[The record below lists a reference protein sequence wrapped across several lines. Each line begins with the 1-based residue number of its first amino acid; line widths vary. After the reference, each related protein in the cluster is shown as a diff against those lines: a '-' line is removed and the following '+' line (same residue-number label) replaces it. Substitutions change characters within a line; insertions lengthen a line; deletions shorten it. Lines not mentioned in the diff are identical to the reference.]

1 MDNFVV
7 SARKYRPVTFTSVV
21 GQSSITNTLKN
32 AIKNNHIAHAYL
44 FCGPRGVGKTT
55 CARIF
60 AKTLNCTNLNS
71 NLEPCNECESC
82 LSLTESRSYNIHEL
96 DAASNNGVDDIRS
109 LNDLVRIPPQIGKF
123 SVYIIDEVHMLSQG
137 AFNAFLKT
145 LEEPPAHAIFIL
157 ATTEKHKIIPT
168 ILSRCQIFD
177 FNRITVEDISS
188 HLNFVAKSEGVIAEQ
203 EGLHVIAQKADG
215 ALRDALSIFDQIVS
229 FSGNNI
235 TYKDVINN
243 LNILDY
249 EYFQKLLTAFISND
263 ISSSL
268 LIFDEILSDGF
279 DAQNFI
285 AGLSDY
291 FRDLIVCK
299 SPATIKLLEVA
310 PSLKEVY
317 KTQSEQCDLY
327 FLYQALNILN
337 YCDINYKA
345 SNNKRLLVELTLIK
359 LCRVLEEKKNNDLK
373 QSSESKSVTN
383 QPISRQVTE
392 GKENKEVTNEITV
405 TPTNVTQPEK
415 KYTSENAK
423 NVVKKADVS
432 FSIKDHLSKPEQSK
446 EESIVEEDKVEIVRN
461 KNEFSE
467 IQLIDAWNT
476 LAENYKEKESRTFN
490 TLTSN
495 LPTINAD
502 KQIQLI
508 LTNKLQEEI
517 VLKNKTDIVVFL
529 RKELKNDLV
538 DFETIVNEEND
549 GNKKIIYT
557 DTEKFNFLKEIN
569 PELND
574 LKDQFKL
581 DFK

>member
-1 MDNFVV
+1 MENFVV

-60 AKTLNCTNLNS
+60 AKTLNCSNLNIDF
-71 NLEPCNECESC
+71 EPCNKCESC
-82 LSLTESRSYNIHEL
+82 LSLSESRSYNIHEL
-96 DAASNNGVDDIRS
+96 DAASNNSVDDIRS
-109 LNDLVRIPPQIGKF
+109 LIELVRIPPQIGKY
-123 SVYIIDEVHMLSQG
+123 SVYIIDEVHMLSSS

-188 HLNFVAKSEGVIAEQ
+188 HLSYVAKCEGVTAEL
-203 EGLHVIAQKADG
+203 EGLHVISQKADG

-249 EYFQKLLTAFISND
+249 EYFQKLITAFISND
-263 ISSSL
+263 IANSL
-268 LIFDEILSDGF
+268 LIFDEILTDGF

-285 AGLSDY
+285 GGLSEY

-299 SPATIKLLEVA
+299 SPITIQLLEVA

-317 KTQSEQCDLY
+317 KVQSSQCDLN

-337 YCDINYKA
+337 NCDINYKA

-359 LCRVLEEKKNNDLK
+359 LCKILEEKKNNELI
-373 QSSESKSVTN
+373 QN
-383 QPISRQVTE
+383 Q
-392 GKENKEVTNEITV
+392 ENKTTISQASNRQGNETEVNKDV
-405 TPTNVTQPEK
+405 
-415 KYTSENAK
+415 K
-423 NVVKKADVS
+423 NVVTENVKKVDKVVS
-432 FSIKDHLSKPEQSK
+432 FSINDHLSKPESQK
-446 EESIVEEDKVEIVRN
+446 IENIVEENKVELKKAKVF
-461 KNEFSE
+461 NEN
-467 IQLIDAWNT
+467 QLVDAWNT
-476 LAENYKEKESRTFN
+476 LAENYKDKESRIYN
-490 TLTSN
+490 TLISN
-495 LPTINAD
+495 HPTLNSEKKISLN
-502 KQIQLI
+502 
-508 LTNKLQEEI
+508 LTNSLQEEI
-517 VLKNKTDIVVFL
+517 VLKIKTEIIVFL
-529 RKELKNDLV
+529 RKELNNDLI
-538 DFETIVNEEND
+538 DFDTIVNEEAISS
-549 GNKKIIYT
+549 KKIIYT
-557 DTEKFNFLKEIN
+557 DSEKFNFLKEIN
-569 PELND
+569 PELNE
-574 LKDQFKL
+574 LKEQFKL